1 MIFSFKKNSLEEE
14 VKHSTIDVSCP
25 YCNSKQQVSEGA
37 ISSFCKN
44 CKKIFDLKKAAQVA
58 AKQQA
63 IHEEEAEKEY
73 STATKKI
80 TCSGCG
86 AKQEVPT
93 IAISA
98 FCKKCGQRI
107 NLQDYKKSNLFR
119 GDLETKGTLYIT
131 ATGHVEGNV
140 SVGEAIIDGKFHGKL
155 VAEGLVK
162 LQPGSCFE
170 GKLITPKLE
179 VIDGATFKGQSIV
192 KPENDEID

>member
-1 MIFSFKKNSLEEE
+1 MIFSFKKNTVADKKTHGS
-14 VKHSTIDVSCP
+14 IDVFCP
-25 YCNSKQQVSEGA
+25 YCHSKQQVSEGA

-44 CKKIFDLKKAAQVA
+44 CKKIFDIKKAAQVTA
-58 AKQQA
+58 EDKISHDEQA
-63 IHEEEAEKEY
+63 YKEY
-73 STATKKI
+73 STATKRI

-86 AKQEVPT
+86 VKQDVPT

-131 ATGHVEGNV
+131 ATGNVEGNV
-140 SVGEAIIDGKFHGKL
+140 SVGEAIIDGHFNGKL

-162 LQPGSCFE
+162 LQPGSYFK
-170 GKLITPKLE
+170 GKIITPKLE
-179 VIDGATFKGQSIV
+179 VVDGATFIGQSMV
-192 KPENDEID
+192 KPEK